1 MNADGRSECNE
12 GSDNASVVESV
23 MKTKDVCKFPKY
35 KERFV
40 GLFVSKRASPAE
52 PALIVIGIQQLP
64 DTKQLYLI
72 QGSLHYPSK
81 ISYIHLKRTLE

>member
-12 GSDNASVVESV
+12 GSHNASVVESV

-40 GLFVSKRASPAE
+40 GLCVKKSKS
-52 PALIVIGIQQLP
+52 
-64 DTKQLYLI
+64 
-72 QGSLHYPSK
+72 S
-81 ISYIHLKRTLE
+81 